1 MREQLWSIVMSTSCV
16 CLSVHEDIFQTT
28 CAIFTK
34 CLCMLPMA
42 VAQSSPG
49 RVMKSQW
56 NGKGVLF
63 PIDNALYS
71 IAFRAHTKRAEPIEM
86 PFGMMNVLGPG
97 NKCVTWGWECP
108 KGKVNSIFGETY
120 PTSLIPLIIA
130 NWTGPYSGTQQEQ
143 TLDCKHWTSIVGRFC
158 GWHRFSRPYSSMI
171 FAMKDQFHLNLL
183 IYLELVGWL
192 EFNGAYLQ
200 T

>member
-1 MREQLWSIVMSTSCV
+1 MCDLYQMFVHVAYGCGSVLPRQGNEIPMKREGSFIPHWQCIVQHSISGPYKKGWT
-16 CLSVHEDIFQTT
+16 D
-28 CAIFTK
+28 
-34 CLCMLPMA
+34 
-42 VAQSSPG
+42 
-49 RVMKSQW
+49 RV
-56 NGKGVLF
+56 
-63 PIDNALYS
+63 
-71 IAFRAHTKRAEPIEM
+71 
-86 PFGMMNVLGPG
+86 GMMNVLGPG

-143 TLDCKHWTSIVGRFC
+143 TLDCKHWTSVVGRFC
-158 GWHRFSRPYSSMI
+158 GWHRFSGPYSSMI